1 MMSHA
6 WAAYERFAWGENEVR
21 PELYCTVLYC
31 LLYCTVL
38 YCTVLCR

>member
-21 PELYCTVLYC
+21 PVLYFTVLF
-31 LLYCTVL
+31 CTVL
-38 YCTVLCR
+38 YCTVLYR